1 MRQYGQRNVG
11 LSRRWVPKIT
21 CSKESSELAPWFT
34 GKGILPSVT
43 EKPGKST
50 FSADF
55 LAAVLTQPKEKFS
68 ISRIPPPLPEAG
80 QQQPARK
87 EVRMLLDTHRGNSNP
102 QAAGPRNTSPM
113 GSPSQKGLGRT
124 SWEGSQSKRQTQP
137 LRYWEGGA
145 KKGSFGLHCPSVTAD
160 WPQVSLALI
169 CL

>member
-11 LSRRWVPKIT
+11 LSLRWVPKIT

-43 EKPGKST
+43 EKPGRST

-55 LAAVLTQPKEKFS
+55 LAAVLTQPKEFS
-68 ISRIPPPLPEAG
+68 IFRIPPPLPQRLVSSNPLERRFECSLI
-80 QQQPARK
+80 P
-87 EVRMLLDTHRGNSNP
+87 TRGNSNP
-102 QAAGPRNTSPM
+102 QATGPRNTSPM
-113 GSPSQKGLGRT
+113 GSPSQKGVGHT